1 MSEYFFRRY
10 RNGERMAEDVRISQ
24 AATLEEACLSASRIA
39 AQYKDGTALVYEPDS
54 ELWAHKQMAQDRS
67 LIDTLRAELAAME
80 RRARTFEVANVKI
93 LAERDALRAQLD
105 EARDALEPFAD
116 MLMSYDASKRGWML
130 SECRPK
136 IGALRRARAVLDKI
150 KGGGDE

>member
-24 AATLEEACLSASRIA
+24 AAALEEACLSASRIA

-105 EARDALEPFAD
+105 EARELLHKLTAIIPGNDTAGVEVAKFLRALN
-116 MLMSYDASKRGWML
+116 
-130 SECRPK
+130 
-136 IGALRRARAVLDKI
+136 
-150 KGGGDE
+150 KGDGDE